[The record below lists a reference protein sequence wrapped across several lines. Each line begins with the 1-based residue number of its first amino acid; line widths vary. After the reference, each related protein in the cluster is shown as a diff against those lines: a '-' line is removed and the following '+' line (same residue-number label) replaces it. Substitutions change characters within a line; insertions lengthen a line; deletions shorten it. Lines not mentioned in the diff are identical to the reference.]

1 MDINDFKK
9 PSTRK
14 GKLILRSQVEE
25 AIKNT
30 RSNSQAAKY
39 LGINILT
46 YKKYASLY
54 GLWDQHSN
62 KKGIGI
68 TKGFV
73 KNAVKLDDVFA
84 GKHQNYSLARLKH
97 RMIARKLITEECS
110 YCGFTEKRIDD
121 KKSPLILTFKDGDRT
136 NFDKDNLHLVCYNC
150 MFLTSKMPTVAHKRK
165 IVQSFNNPENFN
177 RLGKLNVDLI
187 EKASSEEMEE
197 ETTENIDEIDFEE
210 LRNQLLDKLEE
221 T

>member
-9 PSTRK
+9 HSTRR
-14 GKLILRSQVEE
+14 GKLILRVQVEE

-46 YKKYASLY
+46 YRKYARLY

-62 KKGIGI
+62 KTGVGI

-84 GKHQNYSLARLKH
+84 GKHPNYSLARLKH
-97 RMIARKLITEECS
+97 RMIARKMIDEKCF
-110 YCGFTEKRIDD
+110 YCDFSERRIND
-121 KKSPLILTFKDGDRT
+121 KKSPLILTFKDGDRSNLT
-136 NFDKDNLHLVCYNC
+136 KDNLHLVCYNC

-165 IVQSFNNPENFN
+165 IVQSFNNPDNFN
-177 RLGKLNVDLI
+177 KLDKLNVDLI
-187 EKASSEEMEE
+187 EKASADEMEE
-197 ETTENIDEIDFEE
+197 QTTEFNDEFDFEE
-210 LRNQLLDKLEE
+210 LRNKLLDELEGN
-221 T
+221 